1 MIQNLK
7 GTNLFSQKKKKK
19 KKFEREKSKKIKKH
33 IILAKRPKKKKEK
46 TSCSKLRGFET
57 GMKWIG
63 FGLNEPTGAHT
74 RLKWFTPP
82 N

>member
-1 MIQNLK
+1 MVQNLK
-7 GTNLFSQKKKKK
+7 VTNLFSKKKKDLTRKAQKKKK
-19 KKFEREKSKKIKKH
+19 F
-33 IILAKRPKKKKEK
+33 EK

>member
-7 GTNLFSQKKKKK
+7 GTNLFSQKKKKI
-19 KKFEREKSKKIKKH
+19 FEREKSKKIKKH
-33 IILAKRPKKKKEK
+33 IILDKRPKKKKNEK

-63 FGLNEPTGAHT
+63 FGLNEPILGSNGLLHQTD
-74 RLKWFTPP
+74 PQ
-82 N
+82 

>member
-1 MIQNLK
+1 MVQNLK
-7 GTNLFSQKKKKK
+7 GTNLFSKTKQKTKNLKGKKAKKKKK
-19 KKFEREKSKKIKKH
+19 H
-33 IILAKRPKKKKEK
+33 MILAKRPKKKNEK